1 MTNNTQ
7 LVTLEEITSMPTS
20 KAVETLRNKESV
32 QPIIDRVRQE
42 ATSEILDVN
51 QKKDRDRMGSLG
63 RSVSTSKTTMIKAIK
78 SAISD
83 MEAKVK
89 DVKSTCKY
97 AEEELN
103 QIRDEVLAP
112 RKAWEEEQERI
123 KKAREEE
130 MLGRIDNI
138 REMGNPDNAGDLT
151 SLKAMA
157 EALEAMPITKDHFEE
172 FLGDALAARDD
183 ALKNINNAIINQVEE
198 EARNK
203 ALKEQELTI
212 AINNIKLKPTEAFS
226 KSSDQIQAMMSELD
240 TMLSSISDDNFGDR
254 AQEAEDAVRQAKQQL
269 QVLFNSKRQEECQE
283 EARKAEEK
291 TKAEAKA
298 SAEQAATTQQAPTQ
312 ANEQQ
317 QSAAPAMQ
325 KASELSQ
332 GPSTKQQLESSM
344 VSISMREYR
353 YLQQC
358 EAELDALKAHG
369 VDNWVGYDDAMA
381 SLGDRAA

>member
-1 MTNNTQ
+1 MTNKTQ
-7 LVTLEEITSMPTS
+7 LVTLEDITKMSAAT
-20 KAVETLRNKESV
+20 AVDALRSKESV
-32 QPIIDRVRQE
+32 QPIIDRVRRE
-42 ATSEILDVN
+42 ATSEVLDVN
-51 QKKDRDRMGSLG
+51 QKKDRERMGSLG
-63 RSVSTSKTTMIKAIK
+63 RSVSTSKTTLIKAIK
-78 SAISD
+78 AAISD

-89 DVKSTCKY
+89 DVKATCKY

-138 REMGNPDNAGDLT
+138 REMGNPNNAGDL
-151 SLKAMA
+151 SALKETAN
-157 EALEAMPITKDHFEE
+157 ALEAMPITKDHFEE

-183 ALKNINNAIINQVEE
+183 ALKSINNAIIAQVEE

-226 KSSDQIQAMMSELD
+226 KSANEIRAMMNELD
-240 TMLSSISDDNFGDR
+240 TVLTSISEDKFGER
-254 AQEAEDAVRQAKQQL
+254 TQEAESAVAQAKQQL
-269 QVLFNSKRQEECQE
+269 QMLFNSKRQQE
-283 EARKAEEK
+283 AEGAEKAEQGEQHQA
-291 TKAEAKA
+291 TVNQEA
-298 SAEQAATTQQAPTQ
+298 QAATQTVAKPQNT
-312 ANEQQ
+312 
-317 QSAAPAMQ
+317 APAMH
-325 KASELSQ
+325 KAADLV
-332 GPSTKQQLESSM
+332 PSTKQQIDSGM

-353 YLQQC
+353 HLQQC

-369 VDNWVGYDDAMA
+369 VDNWSGYDDAMA
-381 SLGDRAA
+381 SLNDRAA

>member
-7 LVTLEEITSMPTS
+7 LVTLEDITAMPTS
-20 KAVETLRNKESV
+20 KAVETLRSKESV

-51 QKKDRDRMGSLG
+51 KKKDRDRMGSLG

-78 SAISD
+78 AAISD

-138 REMGNPDNAGDLT
+138 REMGNPDAAGDLT
-151 SLKAMA
+151 SLKAMV

-183 ALKNINNAIINQVEE
+183 ALRSINNAIIAQVEE
-198 EARNK
+198 DARNK

-212 AINNIKLKPTEAFS
+212 AINEIKLKPTEAFS
-226 KSSDQIQAMMSELD
+226 KSSDQIQGMISDLD
-240 TMLSSISDDNFGDR
+240 TMLSSISDENFGDR
-254 AQEAEDAVRQAKQQL
+254 AQEAEGAAHQAKQQL
-269 QVLFNSKRQEECQE
+269 QMLFSSKRQE

-291 TKAEAKA
+291 AQAEAKA

-353 YLQQC
+353 HLQQC
-358 EAELDALKAHG
+358 EAELDALEAHG